1 MVDSTDK
8 LEQQAA
14 DRKAKRL
21 AGRTGNKAKANRGA
35 PLPVMSQ
42 AEQRRKLH
50 ELRAQFLKSNRLDS
64 FITKLFDVAMDD
76 DHSAQAVAMKMI
88 ADRILPATSFSGE
101 DKKSSAVQINIT
113 GLQVSSVEKE
123 VKSDEPSHRS
133 QMNGDDVVSIQ

>member
-1 MVDSTDK
+1 MEWNK
-8 LEQQAA
+8 AA
-14 DRKAKRL
+14 ERKAKRL
-21 AGRTGNKAKANRGA
+21 AGRTGNKAKANRG
-35 PLPVMSQ
+35 PPMPVMSQ

-101 DKKSSAVQINIT
+101 DKKSSAVQINIQ
-113 GLQVSSVEKE
+113 GLQVEVQEKP
-123 VKSDEPSHRS
+123 VNQDEP
-133 QMNGDDVVSIQ
+133 VSIQ

>member
-21 AGRTGNKAKANRGA
+21 AGRTGNKAKANRGE

-50 ELRAQFLKSNRLDS
+50 QLRAEFLTSNRLEG
-64 FITKLFDVAMDD
+64 FVAKLFDVAMDD
-76 DHSAQAVAMKMI
+76 DHAGQVAAMKMI
-88 ADRILPATSFSGE
+88 ADRILPTTSFSAE
-101 DKKSSAVQINIT
+101 QNKSSAVQINIT
-113 GLQVSSVEKE
+113 GLQVSSIEEKP
-123 VKSDEPSHRS
+123 V
-133 QMNGDDVVSIQ
+133 NDDPVSIQ

>member
-1 MVDSTDK
+1 MTDSTEK
-8 LEQQAA
+8 LEKQAA

-21 AGRTGNKAKANRGA
+21 AGRTGNKAKANRG
-35 PLPVMSQ
+35 PPMPVMSV

-123 VKSDEPSHRS
+123 VKSDEPI
-133 QMNGDDVVSIQ
+133 SIQ

>member
-1 MVDSTDK
+1 MVDSVDK
-8 LEQQAA
+8 VMEKAA
-14 DRKAKRL
+14 ERKAKRL
-21 AGRTGNKAKANRGA
+21 AGRTGNKAKANRG
-35 PLPVMSQ
+35 PPMPVMSQ

-113 GLQVSSVEKE
+113 GLQVSSVEEKP
-123 VKSDEPSHRS
+123 VNDEP
-133 QMNGDDVVSIQ
+133 VSIQ

>member
-1 MVDSTDK
+1 MADSTDK

>member
-1 MVDSTDK
+1 MADSTDK

-21 AGRTGNKAKANRGA
+21 AGRTGNKAKANRG
-35 PLPVMSQ
+35 PPMPVMSQ

-113 GLQVSSVEKE
+113 GLQVSSVEEKP
-123 VKSDEPSHRS
+123 VNDEP
-133 QMNGDDVVSIQ
+133 VSIQ

>member
-123 VKSDEPSHRS
+123 VKSDEP
-133 QMNGDDVVSIQ
+133 VSIQ